1 MFNYLGFIHFKLSKS
16 LLFEISMKL
25 SKNEVKKALLISKT
39 IQKTIESTGSTN
51 MRSTDVFP
59 YLVKKGLFEE
69 DRHNGVY
76 FRRFLNRLAKLGELQ
91 SLIPQCTRVNP
102 VKDEIFS
109 EWYFHD
115 AKDQMPKSKY
125 KIETNLNSEIT
136 QVQSQD
142 LEEESLMSI
151 TEATDIVKAL
161 IAGVNPITGVYLDNQ
176 DVCLDPMVS
185 EALEV
190 IINPDSYDLYK
201 IREKAANKTLLL
213 NKEIWYNQTQS
224 QILKWPSDIS
234 ADVNKANIIEIR
246 KSHPRAFEKWT
257 DAERDILKKANELFD
272 DKKRIACLLQRT
284 EGSILAMLKHL
295 EGHKNI
301 LEYTDSKAAP
311 KTETVTKQKFL
322 SATALGKLKDKNYQ
336 DVINTMISKEY
347 IEDSNIITYIGQQI
361 GLKHKHNSK
370 GEKWIVY
377 PHTLADIL

>member
-1 MFNYLGFIHFKLSKS
+1 MVFIIL
-16 LLFEISMKL
+16 ISMKL

-39 IQKTIESTGSTN
+39 IQKTIELTGSTN

-69 DRHNGVY
+69 DRNNGVY
-76 FRRFLNRLAKLGELQ
+76 FRRFLKKLDKTGELQ
-91 SLIPQCTRVNP
+91 TLIPQCKRVNP
-102 VKDEIFS
+102 INNQIFS

-125 KIETNLNSEIT
+125 KIETDLKSKISK
-136 QVQSQD
+136 VQNQD
-142 LEEESLMSI
+142 FEEESLMSI
-151 TEATDIVKAL
+151 LEATDIVKAL

-176 DVCLDPMVS
+176 DICLNPMVS

-190 IINPDSYDLYK
+190 IINPDSFDVYK
-201 IREKAANKTLLL
+201 IREKAANKALLL

-224 QILKWPSDIS
+224 QILKWSS
-234 ADVNKANIIEIR
+234 NLSEDVNKADVEKIR

-257 DAERDILKKANELFD
+257 DSERDILKKANELFD
-272 DKKRIACLLQRT
+272 DKKRIASLLQRT
-284 EGSILAMLKHL
+284 EGSILEMLKHL
-295 EGHKNI
+295 EGDKNI

-311 KTETVTKQKFL
+311 KTETVTKHKFL

-336 DVINTMISKEY
+336 EVINTMINMKY
-347 IEDSNIITYIGQQI
+347 IENAKTITYKGQELGI
-361 GLKHKHNSK
+361 KHKFNSK

-377 PHTLADIL
+377 PHTLAEIL